1 MVPEWWAQDLWK
13 SKWWKFSCQK
23 STNEESPLPLAHYS
37 FPTVI
42 LCCLWPLVWPL
53 VWPSLCS
60 VSSICLGCMREL
72 YAPRSPL
79 LVRMV
84 PNFSNSTGDHGL
96 CWPLKACSFHFFS
109 YDLACMRLIFKLIWI
124 FCKTLLLLW
133 VHACGSAWVCL
144 VSDLASMWALCQV
157 GLFDKDYLVM
167 RTIIK

>member
-1 MVPEWWAQDLWK
+1 MSNQIESRAKTFHPKLGVMVPEWWAQDLWK

-109 YDLACMRLIFKLIWI
+109 YDLACMRLILSWFEY
-124 FCKTLLLLW
+124 F
-133 VHACGSAWVCL
+133 ARRYFYCGCTRVAVRGC
-144 VSDLASMWALCQV
+144 V
-157 GLFDKDYLVM
+157 
-167 RTIIK
+167 